1 MGTTSSTARARSRKA
16 GPARRITRRTL
27 AGAGALALAGAAGIA
42 SAEWNFA
49 PRIGVG
55 AVTTDNVALQP
66 DGLEQDELAVRLRP
80 GFMLT
85 NEDSGRLDAEVT
97 YELDALF
104 YTEDSDRDESFHNL
118 AAQGLLEAVPRRFF
132 IQGSAVYD
140 QAIIDASAPI
150 PLSNVS
156 ITSNRADYWSA
167 DVNPYF
173 IQEIGSSL
181 YARADYAFGAVRYDD
196 VDPAQG
202 SNVDDLE
209 RRNVIGTFG
218 TRPDN
223 PGIAWTAVYDSQ
235 VVDYDR
241 FGQYEL
247 ESAIADVRFPVGQQ
261 WVLIGRGGVETDAT
275 IDART
280 GGLEADLW
288 EAGLRFERSRDEFIE
303 VRAGNRFF
311 GNTYF
316 AEIEKGRGRGRINLS
331 YNEQPTTIGLEQLL
345 LPDVEQTPGQ
355 GPGFQITDLNDDLY
369 VNKELAARITWRTA
383 RMTFGLDLRDIK
395 REYLENDFTD
405 GEQSVGFS
413 WNWQLGPR
421 TTVELYG
428 FGATVEFPG
437 TEVEDE
443 LKQGIVTI
451 SRRLGRQTLVDLSF
465 RHDRRDSDTVQQAN
479 VYRENA
485 VELMLTRWFG
495 NAQPDMGGASRGG
508 SRGIRR

>member
-1 MGTTSSTARARSRKA
+1 MATTSSTVRAARTRSRN
-16 GPARRITRRTL
+16 RRAPRAL
-27 AGAGALALAGAAGIA
+27 AGAGALLLAGAAGIA
-42 SAEWNFA
+42 SAEWTFA

-55 AVTTDNVALQP
+55 AVTTDNVALAP
-66 DGLEQDELAVRLRP
+66 EGLEEDELALRVRP
-80 GFMLT
+80 GFVLT
-85 NEDSGRLDAEVT
+85 NDDSGRLDAEIN
-97 YELDALF
+97 YELDSLF
-104 YTEDSDRDESFHNL
+104 YTEDGDRDESFHNL

-132 IQGSAVYD
+132 IAGSAVYD
-140 QAIIDASAPI
+140 QAIIDADAPI

-156 ITSNRADYWSA
+156 ITTNRADYWSA

-173 IQEIGSSL
+173 IQEIGSNL
-181 YARADYAFGAVRYDD
+181 YARADYAFGVVRYDD

-223 PGIAWTAVYDSQ
+223 PGIAWAVIYDSQ

-247 ESAIADVRFPVGQQ
+247 ESAIADIRFPVGQQ
-261 WVLIGRGGVETDAT
+261 WMLIGRGGVETDAT
-275 IDART
+275 TDART

-288 EAGLRFERSRDEFIE
+288 EAGIRFERSRDEFIE
-303 VRAGNRFF
+303 LRAGNRFF

-316 AEIEKGRGRGRINLS
+316 VEIEKGRGRGRINLS

-345 LPDVEQTPGQ
+345 LPDVEQTPGE
-355 GPGFQITDLNDDLY
+355 GPGFQITDLSDDLY
-369 VNKELAARITWRTA
+369 VNKELAARLSWSTA

-395 REYLENDFTD
+395 REYLENDVTD
-405 GEQSVGFS
+405 GEQSAGFS

-421 TTVELYG
+421 TIVELYA
-428 FGATVEFPG
+428 FHATVEFPG
-437 TEVEDE
+437 TDVEDE
-443 LKQGIVTI
+443 LKQGVVTL

-495 NAQPDMGGASRGG
+495 TAEPDMRGPGRGG
-508 SRGIRR
+508 SSRGIRR